1 MYIKVKVRT
10 KAKREMIEKIKDDH
24 YDISLREEA
33 KNNKA
38 NDRILEIF
46 RKMYPNVS
54 IKIISGHHS
63 PSKILSIE
71 TKEE

>member
-1 MYIKVKVRT
+1 MKREEIKKVKS
-10 KAKREMIEKIKDDH
+10 DH

-46 RKMYPNVS
+46 RGIYLNVQ

-63 PSKILSIE
+63 LSKILSVDTE
-71 TKEE
+71 TQ